1 MARMSFSIHFTS
13 KYELFSLGQNFL
25 SVQKIFC
32 PGRRTRQQFALE
44 QNCCLRNG
52 PSLSRQNNNC
62 RHRAYLLPT
71 SKNCCFL
78 PFMEKGQPSLSPY
91 NLPMPFYIDYYTYT
105 FCTVQHYFGV
115 SNKRAY
121 LINILS
127 RHLDEICD
135 KFRMQ

>member
-1 MARMSFSIHFTS
+1 MQVEF
-13 KYELFSLGQNFL
+13 QNDNKNTFIL
-25 SVQKIFC
+25 SCCPFGSAAQLWCSRWQK
-32 PGRRTRQQFALE
+32 
-44 QNCCLRNG
+44 CCLRNG

-105 FCTVQHYFGV
+105 FCTVLYNSGV
-115 SNKRAY
+115 SNKHIY

-127 RHLDEICD
+127 RYLEDI
-135 KFRMQ
+135 